1 MKKNSLLLFIV
12 FSLSGF
18 VFAQEEPAAPS
29 EVDSVTVAAES
40 SIESEPSVEAA
51 SPASENENLASAA
64 DNTESA
70 SAEFDAISGV
80 DYSSNKKDEK
90 ESLGGVSDVPAKK
103 RPKTPDS
110 EKIAELNNTDPEGNE
125 KNAEILKFGLE
136 EDISELLDT
145 MTQKKDVRFVNEAYD
160 LFQDTKSVAIRE
172 KILNFFK
179 ILEDP
184 CLEDYAVTILN
195 DPYDEKTST
204 VNACFSYIQAMKTKD
219 ALPATMALLESDNDE
234 YFTGALE
241 TIGKIGGGRE
251 AVFITEYLEREDLSV
266 AQRQSLVR
274 VLGELHA
281 VETYDKLVEYAQDE
295 DENAFVRMYS
305 AEAIGAMEKSGG
317 DEILAGL
324 FESENP
330 NLRQYVIKGIAHFK
344 TKEANDVLIQGLK
357 DSHYKVRQESI
368 GAIKENDIKEADE
381 YLIYR
386 AKNDPV
392 QAVKNDA
399 LAALAKLNTSKGN
412 EYLLNEIT
420 DKKVPDG
427 QKSRVAKVLLEEGRG
442 ISEIVELAMETV
454 KDDRRKQLRYALGKE
469 MAKYS
474 NPAFAEVTLEFLKN
488 KDTSTIGTGLD
499 MWAKGRYSNCD
510 DEVNALAD
518 KADLNAKTKNQ
529 IAIKAARLLGRDLD
543 KQTEEKDK
551 EREAKEAEKKAK
563 EEAKKAAIK
572 KALAPMKAEPK
583 PAPKEE
589 PKAVE
594 PEPEKKE
601 PKSGIGDAK

>member
-1 MKKNSLLLFIV
+1 MKRASLLIIGIF
-12 FSLSGF
+12 LSAF
-18 VFAQEEPAAPS
+18 VFAQEEPSVPG
-29 EVDSVTVAAES
+29 EVDSVSVETES
-40 SIESEPSVEAA
+40 PVEAA
-51 SPASENENLASAA
+51 SPASESENLAPAV
-64 DNTESA
+64 DNTE
-70 SAEFDAISGV
+70 FDAVSGA

-204 VNACFSYIQAMKTKD
+204 VNACFSYIQAMKTKN

-317 DEILAGL
+317 DEILEGL

-442 ISEIVELAMETV
+442 ISEIVALAMETV
-454 KDDRRKQLRYALGKE
+454 KDERRKQLRYALGKE

-474 NPAFAEVTLEFLKN
+474 NPAFAEVTLEFLKS

-589 PKAVE
+589 PKAPE